1 MNVTELRSLD
11 SVCGFQRQ
19 QGDARGLQRLID
31 PLLHGARKD
40 QATFLMGQGH
50 LNAGQNADSK
60 AFRSFKGF
68 LPVHWITIDFLI
80 DEPEPDVRIK

>member
-1 MNVTELRSLD
+1 
-11 SVCGFQRQ
+11 
-19 QGDARGLQRLID
+19 
-31 PLLHGARKD
+31 
-40 QATFLMGQGH
+40 MGQGH
-50 LNAGQNADSK
+50 LNAGHNADSK